1 MRYGWIC
8 CLGPNAHQSGIC
20 QKRVRSVPGW
30 SRNRCA
36 GVWGSRAP
44 VDAWQDVEN
53 VVHHAP
59 RAKAVDCNRHSSEA
73 ERTQRILT
81 LKSVTFSF
89 SPSCPNFT
97 LAPLSLCVSAQQGVR
112 PEWCG
117 LQEGVW
123 GGAAW
128 MLAAV
133 QTGVS
138 LTWSLMCS
146 TVAEVQ
152 AGLWATWTQQGII
165 NNIFVQLSLSFW
177 VRNKYSSLTKILP
190 AADWALCGVLMQLQL
205 LAVKLNA
212 KRRWCFQNCQ
222 WVP

>member
-1 MRYGWIC
+1 MSQPCKCLVLRVGLNQLIRYGGSGVWGLTPIS
-8 CLGPNAHQSGIC
+8 LQSAKNGC
-20 QKRVRSVPGW
+20 GVSLVW
-30 SRNRCA
+30 SLNRCA

-59 RAKAVDCNRHSSEA
+59 TAKAIDCNRHSNEA
-73 ERTQRILT
+73 EQIQRILT

-89 SPSCPNFT
+89 SPSCSNFT
-97 LAPLSLCVSAQQGVR
+97 LAPLSPCVGCVSAQQGVR

-117 LQEGVW
+117 PQEGVW

-133 QTGVS
+133 LTGAI

-152 AGLWATWTQQGII
+152 AGLCALWHGTGQHEHSRGSLTT
-165 NNIFVQLSLSFW
+165 SLS
-177 VRNKYSSLTKILP
+177 SS
-190 AADWALCGVLMQLQL
+190 A
-205 LAVKLNA
+205 
-212 KRRWCFQNCQ
+212 
-222 WVP
+222 

>member
-1 MRYGWIC
+1 MGGSGVW
-8 CLGPNAHQSGIC
+8 GVTPVSPQSAKNGC
-20 QKRVRSVPGW
+20 GVSLVW
-30 SRNRCA
+30 SQNRCA

-53 VVHHAP
+53 VVQHAP
-59 RAKAVDCNRHSSEA
+59 RAKAVDCNRQSSEA
-73 ERTQRILT
+73 EQIQRILT

-97 LAPLSLCVSAQQGVR
+97 LAPLWPCAGCVTAQQNVR

-133 QTGVS
+133 LTGVI

-152 AGLWATWTQQGII
+152 AGLCALWHGTGQHEHSRGSLTT
-165 NNIFVQLSLSFW
+165 SLS
-177 VRNKYSSLTKILP
+177 SS
-190 AADWALCGVLMQLQL
+190 A
-205 LAVKLNA
+205 
-212 KRRWCFQNCQ
+212 
-222 WVP
+222 